1 MAKYDWKQLEK
12 EYILSEYK
20 SVKEFLRSKDIK
32 STGNTNKQTKGWAE
46 KKATK
51 EQQKSNKIVEKVIEK
66 EIEKEVD
73 INTRHLKL
81 YDSFLDV
88 LEGCFKNPAEY
99 MYLEMPDYDK
109 LKKMVDILEKA
120 QKGQRLAKGL
130 DKEENNNEN
139 LNKVEELLSK
149 IKEEANK

>member
-46 KKATK
+46 KKAIK

-66 EIEKEVD
+66 EIEKEV
-73 INTRHLKL
+73 IKIGRLNV
-81 YDSFLDV
+81 Y
-88 LEGCFKNPAEY
+88 KN
-99 MYLEMPDYDK
+99 
-109 LKKMVDILEKA
+109 
-120 QKGQRLAKGL
+120 LA
-130 DKEENNNEN
+130 
-139 LNKVEELLSK
+139 
-149 IKEEANK
+149 A